1 MRPAVSGCV
10 GELVP
15 MIAAGRTGVKVKN
28 SPNKAA
34 KTRHWRSQ
42 FKKLGEQF
50 MFFNCVTGLEGC
62 ANKIGV
68 EKPIFEPCFC
78 LTQ

>member
-1 MRPAVSGCV
+1 
-10 GELVP
+10 
-15 MIAAGRTGVKVKN
+15 VKN